1 MMVIRRSALLL
12 FATTMVTGCFKS
24 DKPLIDIFESTTPI
38 APGIYTYTQDGKT
51 MSALISI
58 DWPATVRATV
68 NEDGSSKV
76 DRFYMR
82 KLYDNYYIVMD
93 AQNNYGLIWV
103 QNGSVSVAEADDCEK
118 LQDIEDEFELEY
130 NEIEV
135 ASEMTCKFKSFDR
148 LADAYKRLIEEKA
161 LKVGVVY
168 QRR

>member
-12 FATTMVTGCFKS
+12 FAATLVTGCFKS
-24 DKPLIDIFESTTPI
+24 DKPLIGIFESTTPI

-103 QNGSVSVAEADDCEK
+103 QNKSVSVAEADDCEK

-130 NEIEV
+130 NEVEV
-135 ASEMTCKFKSFDR
+135 ASEMMCKFKSFDR